1 MRLLES
7 QIRSIVKQELKKI
20 LFEDDTQT
28 NMSDEVSYVTRALGD
43 SDWANKVRDFIQ
55 SNTVDGIFYGD
66 KHNMNGMEYAIREIA
81 KFMSNAMPNNKMG
94 SLLYQDANNTTVE
107 EYNNKLKELLG
118 FDLSFEGSSPSTFV
132 DRDKLAFVTYHMIQ
146 RNKNKKNLPYAI
158 AYEMG
163 NAERKIQQVYS
174 GKNTELKDYN
184 RANREKFDKEWE
196 ETAAPEDA
204 PLGKYAFSPQRQNTI
219 NPPPKEKNTKI
230 ESMIL
235 ASLSKHVAGTTPM
248 SSNAAQIIKTL
259 LEQGLYKDVFKA
271 PTVDKLYRGM
281 GVTEE
286 YIQNLGIN
294 PNELNEELG
303 KENIEDMLGRRKA
316 KVIERQFTFKPRGK
330 TFASSWT
337 TSPKVAADFASTNAP
352 TKGTYMVIMEAET
365 DLNDGSFLDA
375 AGFYE
380 IDNLASFSSEQEV
393 FGLGEI
399 TVSKIYVLLQVK

>member
-7 QIRSIVKQELKKI
+7 QLRSIIKEELKKI

-28 NMSDEVSYVTRALGD
+28 DISDEVNYVTRALGD
-43 SDWANKVRDFIQ
+43 SKWADEVRKFIQ
-55 SNTVDGIFYGD
+55 SNTVDGIFYGNE
-66 KHNMNGMEYAIREIA
+66 HNMNGIEHAIKQIA

-94 SLLYQDANNTTVE
+94 SLLYQDASNTTTK

-118 FDLSFEGSSPSTFV
+118 FDLSFEGTSPSTFV
-132 DRDKLAFVTYHMIQ
+132 DRDKLAYVTYQMIQ
-146 RNKNKKNLPYAI
+146 RNKEKKNLPYAI

-163 NAERKIQQVYS
+163 NAERKIQQAYYY
-174 GKNTELKDYN
+174 KQTELKDYN
-184 RANREKFDKEWE
+184 TANREKFDKEWE

-204 PLGKYAFSPQRQNTI
+204 PLGKYAFSPQRQNTT

-230 ESMIL
+230 ESMLL
-235 ASLSKHVAGTTPM
+235 ATLSKHVAGTTPM
-248 SSNAAQIIKTL
+248 SSNAAQIIKAL
-259 LEQGLYKDVFKA
+259 LERGLYKDVFKT
-271 PTVDKLYRGM
+271 PKVDRVYRGM

-303 KENIEDMLGRRKA
+303 KEKIEDMLGRRKA
-316 KVIERQFTFKPRGK
+316 KVVEKEFTFKPRGK

-337 TSPKVAADFASTNAP
+337 LSPKVAADFAATSSP
-352 TKGTYMVIMEAET
+352 SRGTYMVIMEAET
-365 DLNDGSFLDA
+365 TLNNGSFLDA

-380 IDNLASFSSEQEV
+380 IDNLSSFSSEEEV

-399 TVSKIYVLLQVK
+399 KVSKIYVLPQMK

>member
-7 QIRSIVKQELKKI
+7 QIRSIIKEELKKV
-20 LFEDDTQT
+20 LFEDDNQT
-28 NMSDEVSYVTRALGD
+28 DISGEVTYITRALGD
-43 SDWANKVRDFIQ
+43 SNWANEVRKFIQ
-55 SNTVDGIFYGD
+55 SNTVNGIFYGD
-66 KHNMNGMEYAIREIA
+66 KHNMNGVEHTIKEIA

-94 SLLYQDANNTTVE
+94 SLLYQDASNTTVE

-118 FDLSFEGSSPSTFV
+118 FDLSFEGTSPSTFV
-132 DRDKLAFVTYHMIQ
+132 DNNKLAYITYQLIQ
-146 RNKNKKNLPYAI
+146 KHKDKKTLPYAI
-158 AYEMG
+158 AYEVSS
-163 NAERKIQQVYS
+163 AERKIQQTHYRKQ
-174 GKNTELKDYN
+174 GELRDFN
-184 RANREKFDKEWE
+184 RINRKKFDKEWE

-204 PLGKYAFSPQRQNTI
+204 PFGKYAFSPQRQNTI

-248 SSNAAQIIKTL
+248 SSNAAQIIKIL
-259 LEQGLYKDVFKA
+259 LERGLYQDVFKA
-271 PTVDKLYRGM
+271 PKVNRVYRGM

-286 YIQNLGIN
+286 YVQNLGIN
-294 PNELNEELG
+294 PNELNEEFE
-303 KENIEDMLGRRKA
+303 KEKIEDMLGRAKA
-316 KVIERQFTFKPRGK
+316 KVIEKEFTFKPRGK

-337 TSPKVAADFASTNAP
+337 LNPKVAADFATTSSP

-365 DLNDGSFLDA
+365 ALNNGSFLDA
-375 AGFYE
+375 VGFYE

-399 TVSKIYVLLQVK
+399 KVSKIYVLLQMK